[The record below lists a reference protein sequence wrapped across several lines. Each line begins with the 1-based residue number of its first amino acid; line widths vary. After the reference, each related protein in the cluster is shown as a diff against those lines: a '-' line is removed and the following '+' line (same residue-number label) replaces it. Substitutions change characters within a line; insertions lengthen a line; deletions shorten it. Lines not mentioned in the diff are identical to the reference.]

1 MRKLFFSF
9 ALLCL
14 SVAGWGNSRHPL
26 LLLSPAGVERIRTEA
41 GRIPE
46 FDRVVRETVAAAD
59 AAIAH
64 GVEIPV
70 PRDHGG
76 GYSHERHKDNYY
88 DLYHCGLAYQLTG
101 REAYARFVRE
111 MLEGYAAMYPGL
123 GPHPANQRPDQAGR
137 LFWQPLNDCVWLCH
151 AALAYDCIYEWLAE
165 SERQKLEGDLFRP
178 MAEFLS
184 NGTERTRKTFDMMHN
199 HGTWATVAVGMI
211 GHVMGDRDL
220 VEKSLYGLKKDGK
233 GGFLRQLDEL
243 FSPDGYYTEGAY
255 YQRYALWPF
264 VVYAQVLDNNHPQM
278 KIFAYRDGLLG
289 KATRAV
295 LDLSYNGELF
305 RINDAVYQ
313 TVDALEIVHAVDA
326 SYAADPSCKELLSVA
341 ASQGTYVISDAGLVT
356 AAAVSRGEAQPF
368 RPQSRLLRDGA
379 DGKQGAV
386 AVIRQ
391 GEGDRHT
398 ALLLKASS
406 HGRSHGHYDKLSI
419 LLFDN
424 GNEILSDYGSVRY
437 LNLEPRNGGDYTR
450 ENRTWALQ
458 TIAHNTVTV
467 DSTSHFNGD
476 IRVSER
482 HWSQIDYAAFDDPHV
497 QVVSASDRNA
507 APGVEM
513 RRTLAV
519 IADPSL
525 EFPMVIDLFGLRS
538 GSEHCYDLPY
548 YWRGTLSE
556 TNFGMKRHAGS
567 FPVLGGGNG
576 YQNLWVE
583 GTAAA
588 VAPLSRITWFNAD
601 RFYSLTTLTGGDEQ
615 LYFVR
620 MGANDPQMNILDRP
634 GYLIRKPAA
643 RNHTFVSVLD
653 IHGEYDLVRELTREF
668 HSQVEGI
675 ELLRDDERYTAVR
688 ITLSRGRSCLFVTRN
703 RDFSP
708 SGENRLEFDGRSYVW
723 QGNYGCFFESGK

>member
-1 MRKLFFSF
+1 MRKLF
-9 ALLCL
+9 LLFTL
-14 SVAGWGNSRHPL
+14 LWISAAGWCNSRHPL
-26 LLLSPAGVERIRTEA
+26 LLLSPSGVERIRTEA

-101 REAYARFVRE
+101 REEYARFVRE
-111 MLEGYAAMYPGL
+111 MFRGYAAMYPGL
-123 GPHPANQRPDQAGR
+123 GPHPANSRPDQAGR
-137 LFWQPLNDCVWLCH
+137 IFWQPLNDCVWLCH
-151 AALAYDCIYEWLAE
+151 SALAYDCIYEWLTA
-165 SERQKLEGDLFRP
+165 SERQALERDLFRP
-178 MAEFLS
+178 MAEFLC

-220 VEKSLYGLKKDGK
+220 VEKSLYGLNRDGK
-233 GGFLRQLDEL
+233 GGFMRQLDEL

-313 TVDALEIVHAVDA
+313 TIDALEIVHAVDA
-326 SYAADPSCKELLSVA
+326 SYGSDPSRRELLDVA
-341 ASQGTYVISDAGLVT
+341 ASQGTYVVSDAGLAT
-356 AAAVSRGEAQPF
+356 AAAVSRGEALPF
-368 RPQSRLLRDGA
+368 HPRSRLLRDGA

-386 AVIRQ
+386 AIIRQ

-398 ALLLKASS
+398 ALLLKATS

-467 DSTSHFNGD
+467 DSASHFNGD

-497 QVVSASDRNA
+497 QVVSASERNA
-507 APGVEM
+507 VPGVEM

-519 IADPSL
+519 ITDPSL

-538 GSEHCYDLPY
+538 ETEHCYDLPY
-548 YWRGTLSE
+548 YWLGTLSE
-556 TNFGMKRHAGS
+556 TNFGMKRHAGG
-567 FPVLGGGNG
+567 FPVLGGRNG
-576 YQNLWVE
+576 YQHLWVE

-588 VAPLSRITWFNAD
+588 ASPLSQMTWFNGD
-601 RFYSLTTLTGGDEQ
+601 RFYSLSTLTGGDEQ

-675 ELLRDDERYTAVR
+675 ELLRDDACYTAVR
-688 ITLSRGRSCLFVTRN
+688 ITLNRGRRCVFMTRN

-708 SGENRLEFDGRSYVW
+708 SGENRLELDGRSYVW
-723 QGNYGCFFESGK
+723 EGNYGCFFESEK